1 MPAETATL
9 LDLLNK
15 TSDWFKAKGIENH
28 RLDAQLLLGHVL
40 GMKRMDLYMN
50 FDRPLDEAEV
60 ARFRELVK
68 RRGAR
73 EPLQH
78 LLGDTPFRELS
89 LAVDKRALIP
99 RQETE
104 LIVDLVRKS
113 LAPGRQSRV
122 LDVGV
127 GAGPIFLSIAKEIPN
142 VLVYGCDLS
151 PDALQLTRENAARN
165 GLPAANLFQSDL
177 FSGVPSELRFDCI
190 VSNPPYVGER
200 ERASLQPEVRDHDP
214 ALALFGGPEGWELP
228 ARLIREA
235 HDRLDDGGVLILEI
249 GAGQASILKAKIDSG
264 AWESVAASKD
274 YQGIDR
280 FLILHK

>member
-1 MPAETATL
+1 VAAETATL
-9 LDLLNK
+9 LEILNK
-15 TSDWFKAKGIENH
+15 TAEWFKAKGIENH

-50 FDRPLDEAEV
+50 FDRPLSEDEIG
-60 ARFRELVK
+60 RFRELVK

-78 LLGDTPFRELS
+78 LLGETPFRELA
-89 LAVDKRALIP
+89 LKVDKRALIP

-142 VLVYGCDLS
+142 AIAYGCDVSRARARERGPQRPFRRQPVPRRPLLRGTFRVTLRLHRVQS
-151 PDALQLTRENAARN
+151 ALRR
-165 GLPAANLFQSDL
+165 
-177 FSGVPSELRFDCI
+177 
-190 VSNPPYVGER
+190 GER
-200 ERASLQPEVRDHDP
+200 EAFP
-214 ALALFGGPEGWELP
+214 AARG
-228 ARLIREA
+228 ARLRSRPRPVRRPR
-235 HDRLDDGGVLILEI
+235 RLGVPR
-249 GAGQASILKAKIDSG
+249 AF
-264 AWESVAASKD
+264 
-274 YQGIDR
+274 YP
-280 FLILHK
+280 